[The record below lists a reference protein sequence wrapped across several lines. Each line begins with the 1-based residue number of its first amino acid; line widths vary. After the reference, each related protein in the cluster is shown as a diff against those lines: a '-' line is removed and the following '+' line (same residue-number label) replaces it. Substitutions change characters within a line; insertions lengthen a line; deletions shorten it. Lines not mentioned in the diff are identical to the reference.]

1 MADIFKSMHT
11 DIKYRGLI
19 LAASTQF
26 SGHLEAAGNPL
37 RCFRSLINR
46 IKQLKTIISDFQCR
60 TSNLK

>member
-26 SGHLEAAGNPL
+26 LGHLEAAGNPL

-46 IKQLKTIISDFQCR
+46 IKQLS
-60 TSNLK
+60 